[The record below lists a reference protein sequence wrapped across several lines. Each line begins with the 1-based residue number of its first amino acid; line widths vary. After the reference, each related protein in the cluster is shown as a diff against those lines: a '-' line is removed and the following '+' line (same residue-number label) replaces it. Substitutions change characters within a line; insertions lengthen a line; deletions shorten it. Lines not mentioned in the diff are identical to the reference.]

1 MTGYLSLLIVPRLDC
16 GSELELPYIV
26 HIQERVKLRIVR
38 QVEESLLIIF
48 FLHYSSTELA

>member
-16 GSELELPYIV
+16 GSDLELPYIV
-26 HIQERVKLRIVR
+26 HIQERVKLGIVR